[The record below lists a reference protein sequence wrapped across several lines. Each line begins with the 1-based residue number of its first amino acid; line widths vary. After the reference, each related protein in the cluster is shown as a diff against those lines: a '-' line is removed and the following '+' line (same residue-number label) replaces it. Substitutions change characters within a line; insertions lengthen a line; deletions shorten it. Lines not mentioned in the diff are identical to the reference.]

1 MNSSYTIRYLK
12 TAENDLIEIFDYI
25 KQDKPTA
32 ATTYLERF
40 DESISQL
47 ASKPFIGMV
56 PKDGR
61 LKKLGYRILV
71 VDKYLVFY
79 IVKSTTVQIR
89 RVIHGARQ
97 YEFLV

>member
-1 MNSSYTIRYLK
+1 MNSTYTIRYLK

-47 ASKPFIGMV
+47 ASNPFIGMV

-61 LKKLGYRILV
+61 LKKLGYQILV

>member
-1 MNSSYTIRYLK
+1 MTSFYTIRYLK
-12 TAENDLIEIFDYI
+12 TAENDLIEIFGYI
-25 KQDKPTA
+25 KQDQPA
-32 ATTYLERF
+32 AAASYLERF

-47 ASKPFIGMV
+47 ASNPFIGMV
-56 PKDGR
+56 PKNGR

-79 IVKSTTVQIR
+79 VVKSNTVQIR

-97 YEFLV
+97 YEFLI